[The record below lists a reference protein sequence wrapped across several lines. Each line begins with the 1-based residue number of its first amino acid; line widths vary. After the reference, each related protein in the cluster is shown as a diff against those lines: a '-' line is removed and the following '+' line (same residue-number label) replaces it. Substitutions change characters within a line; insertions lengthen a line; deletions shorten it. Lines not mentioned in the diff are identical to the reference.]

1 MRHRAGLAA
10 ATLIGSLAWAAAPAA
25 ANFHLM
31 QIEQVV
37 GGLCGDPASQ
47 AIQLRMRAL
56 GQNEVSGHEVVAY
69 DHNGENPVSLLVF
82 PADVANGALGDRI
95 LLATTAFATDTGIT
109 PDFVLGQ
116 RIPDEYLRAGRVT
129 FESAA
134 NSILWS
140 LAWGGSYWLG
150 TNSGATTN
158 DADGD
163 FGAPVGQRLAHNAT
177 RSVRFTG
184 AATALSTDNAADYQ
198 LTSGPATVTN
208 NGGQSV
214 VLPAACIFGDGFILG
229 DVFDWSDFAAVELCN
244 GIDDDGDT
252 LIDED
257 FPLGQACLLPG
268 STAGTLTCAPD
279 GQGTICV

>member
-37 GGLCGDPASQ
+37 GGLCGDPGSQ

-56 GQNEVSGHEVVAY
+56 GQNVVSGHEIVAY

-82 PADVANGALGDRI
+82 PADAANGALGDRI
-95 LLATTAFATDTGIT
+95 LLATAAFATDTGIT
-109 PDFVLGQ
+109 PDFTLGQ

-129 FESAA
+129 FES
-134 NSILWS
+134 SVGTILWS

-150 TNSGATTN
+150 TNSGAVTN

-163 FGAPVGQRLAHNAT
+163 FGAPFIPRLPHSTAQ
-177 RSVRFTG
+177 SVLFTG
-184 AATALSTDNAADYQ
+184 AASAMSTTNAADYQ
-198 LTSGPATVTN
+198 QSAGPATMTN
-208 NGGQSV
+208 NAGQST
-214 VLPAACIFGDGFILG
+214 VLPACVFGDDFVLG
-229 DVFDWSDFAAVELCN
+229 DPFDWSEFSGVELCN
-244 GIDDDGDT
+244 SADDDGDT

-257 FPLGQACLLPG
+257 FPLGQACLRPG
-268 STAGTLTCAPD
+268 PIVGTLVCGPD
-279 GQGTICV
+279 GRGTICV